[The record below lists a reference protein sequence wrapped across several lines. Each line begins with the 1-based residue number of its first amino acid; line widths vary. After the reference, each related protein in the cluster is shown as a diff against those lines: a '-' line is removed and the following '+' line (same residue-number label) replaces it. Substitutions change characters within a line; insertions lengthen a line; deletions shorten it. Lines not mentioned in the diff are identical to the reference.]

1 MMNAQDVRDRVQEIV
16 DRDNM
21 GELAET
27 LVRIGTIDN
36 NRWSGERAELPA
48 LVRGLSEEQRVR
60 LVGAWV
66 ARYQRG
72 TDAENVRSV
81 VLTLAGIAGR
91 DLPGDQLSVER
102 LKRIEEL
109 RTAYEF
115 YATNEL
121 VALARGELDAGRP
134 LPGGFV
140 ALLRRCQNSTYL
152 TDKTLQKILGRIED
166 PVLSPGEPWA
176 EQAMADAPARLLAHL
191 LTATAARPTVAWDK
205 EALALAAEAG
215 GPEAVRDMLARWIG
229 LVGAPRTIE
238 LYVREGWTD
247 HNKTYDPYNSV
258 ALKGLAWLLSLL
270 PADPAAV
277 RALGRLVEVSL
288 RKVPGIGPHSPKVA
302 NAAVLA
308 LARTDDEAALGELA
322 RLSAK
327 VTFKGTLKQLTAA
340 LDAKAAERGV
350 GRAEIE
356 ELAVPAFG
364 LTDVGRREVRLGDAH
379 GLLEVQGTK
388 ARLTWTNAKG
398 RQVAT
403 VPAEVRRDHADAL
416 KELKASLKDIEKMLT
431 AQSDRL
437 DRQFL
442 ARRSW
447 NFWTWRERILDH
459 PLVGTLARRL
469 IWAVGGETPVL
480 FDGTDLRTLRGDPV
494 CPTRTATVT
503 LWHPVG
509 RPAEEISACRDRLE
523 QLGVT
528 QPFKQAHREV
538 YPLTDAERATATYSN
553 RFAGHVL
560 RQYQLN
566 ALAVQRGWTAKLR
579 LAVDD
584 SYPPLY
590 RELPEWG
597 LRAEYWV
604 EGVGGDQDGDLTT
617 SYAYDRVATD
627 QVRFHRLDAE
637 HNWAHAGGG
646 RYTTASDP
654 LPLERIPEQVLTEV
668 LRDVDLFVG
677 VAGVGNDPTW
687 QDGGPGGRHRDYWE
701 RYGFGELS
709 QSAETRRE
717 LLARLVPRL
726 AIGERCTVEGRF
738 LHVRGALHTYRIH
751 LGSGNVLIAP
761 HDRYLC
767 IVPKS
772 TAKAAVAAGPLP
784 YEGDG
789 MLAIVL
795 SKAML
800 LADDTS
806 ITDPTILSQLG

>member
-1 MMNAQDVRDRVQEIV
+1 MHELDTAEDTVADGTT
-16 DRDNM
+16 
-21 GELAET
+21 GE
-27 LVRIGTIDN
+27 
-36 NRWSGERAELPA
+36 PA
-48 LVRGLSEEQRVR
+48 
-60 LVGAWV
+60 
-66 ARYQRG
+66 
-72 TDAENVRSV
+72 DA
-81 VLTLAGIAGR
+81 
-91 DLPGDQLSVER
+91 LPGDRLSVAR

-109 RTAYEF
+109 RSAYECF
-115 YATNEL
+115 DTHELAT
-121 VALARGELDAGRP
+121 LARGELDAGRP

-140 ALLRRCQNSTYL
+140 ALLRRCQTTAYL
-152 TDKTLQKILGRIED
+152 ADKTLAKILGRVAD
-166 PVLSPGEPWA
+166 PVLNPGEPWA
-176 EQAMADAPARLLAHL
+176 EQAMTEAPPGLLAHL
-191 LTATAARPTVAWDK
+191 LTATGARPTTAWDK
-205 EALALAAEAG
+205 KARALAEAAESPGALRTA
-215 GPEAVRDMLARWIG
+215 AVRWLG

-238 LYVREGWTD
+238 LDVHEGWTD
-247 HNKTYDPYNSV
+247 HNKTYDPYNAD
-258 ALKGLAWLLSLL
+258 ALKGLAWLVSLL
-270 PADPAAV
+270 PPDPAAV
-277 RALGRLVEVSL
+277 RALGRLVETSL

-308 LARTDDEAALGELA
+308 LARTGHEAALGELA
-322 RLSAK
+322 WLSAK
-327 VTFKGTLKQLTAA
+327 VTYKGTLKQLTAA
-340 LDAKAAERGV
+340 LDARAAALGV
-350 GRAEIE
+350 GREEIE
-356 ELAVPAFG
+356 ELAVPAYG
-364 LTDVGRREVRLGDAH
+364 LTEVGRREVRLGDAH
-379 GLLEVQGTK
+379 GLLEVHGAKTK
-388 ARLTWTNAKG
+388 LTWTNAKG

-403 VPAEVRRDHADAL
+403 VPAAVRRDHADAL
-416 KELKASLKDIEKMLT
+416 RELKASAKDIEKMLG

-469 IWAVGGETPVL
+469 VWALGGETPVL
-480 FDGTDLRTLRGDPV
+480 FDGTDLRTLEGDPV
-494 CPTRTATVT
+494 CATPTATVT

-509 RPAEEISACRDRLE
+509 RPAAEVQAVRERLE
-523 QLGVT
+523 RLGVT

-538 YPLTDAERATATYSN
+538 YPLTDAERTTATYSN
-553 RFAGHVL
+553 RFAGHIL
-560 RQYQLN
+560 RQHQLN
-566 ALAVQRGWTAKLR
+566 ALAAQRGWTAKLR

-604 EGVGGDQDGDLTT
+604 EGVGGDQDGDVTA
-617 SYAYDRVATD
+617 SYAYAQVTTD
-627 QVRFHRLDAE
+627 QVRFHRIDAE

-646 RYTTASDP
+646 AYTTRSRPIP
-654 LPLERIPEQVLTEV
+654 LTEIPEQVLSEV

-677 VAGVGNDPTW
+677 VASVGNDPTW
-687 QDGGPGGRHRDYWE
+687 QDGGPGGRHRDYWQ

-738 LHVRGALHTYRIH
+738 LRVRGDLHTYEIH

-761 HDRYLC
+761 HSRYLC
-767 IVPKS
+767 IVPKRAS
-772 TAKAAVAAGPLP
+772 AAADGAGPLP

-800 LADDTS
+800 LADDTA
-806 ITDPTILSQLG
+806 ITDPTIVGQLG

>member
-1 MMNAQDVRDRVQEIV
+1 MTPTEARARM
-16 DRDNM
+16 
-21 GELAET
+21 
-27 LVRIGTIDN
+27 
-36 NRWSGERAELPA
+36 AEL
-48 LVRGLSEEQRVR
+48 S
-60 LVGAWV
+60 
-66 ARYQRG
+66 
-72 TDAENVRSV
+72 
-81 VLTLAGIAGR
+81 
-91 DLPGDQLSVER
+91 
-102 LKRIEEL
+102 
-109 RTAYEF
+109 TAYE
-115 YATNEL
+115 YYVSHEL
-121 VALARGELDAGRP
+121 VTLARGELDAGRE

-140 ALLRRCQNSTYL
+140 ALLRRCQRTAYL
-152 TDKTLQKILGRIED
+152 SDKTLADILGGIDD
-166 PVLSPGEPWA
+166 PVLSPGESWA
-176 EQAMADAPARLLAHL
+176 EQAMAEAPGALLAHL
-191 LTATAARPTVAWDK
+191 LTAAAARPTAAWDK
-205 EALALAAEAG
+205 EALALVEG
-215 GPEAVRDMLARWIG
+215 SPETLRESAVRWLG
-229 LVGAPRTIE
+229 LVGAPRTVE
-238 LYVREGWTD
+238 LHVREGWTD
-247 HNKTYDPYNSV
+247 HNKTYDPHNAD
-258 ALKGLAWLLSLL
+258 ALKGLAWLVSLL
-270 PADPAAV
+270 PPDPAAV

-308 LARTDDEAALGELA
+308 LARIDHEAALGELA

-327 VTFKGTLKQLTAA
+327 VTYKGTLKQLTAA
-340 LDAKAAERGV
+340 LDAKAAELGV

-356 ELAVPAFG
+356 ELAVPAYG
-364 LTDVGRREVRLGDAH
+364 LTGVGRREIRLGDAH
-379 GLLEVQGTK
+379 GLLEVHGAK

-398 RQVAT
+398 KQVAT

-416 KELKASLKDIEKMLT
+416 KELKASVKDIERMLG
-431 AQSDRL
+431 AQSERL

-447 NFWTWRERILDH
+447 DFRTWRERVLDH
-459 PLVGTLARRL
+459 PLVGALARRL

-480 FDGTDLRTLRGDPV
+480 FDGTDLRTLQGDPV
-494 CPTRTATVT
+494 CVGPAATVT

-509 RPAEEISACRDRLE
+509 RPAEEVLACRERLE
-523 QLGVT
+523 RQGVT

-538 YPLTDAERATATYSN
+538 YPLTDAERATAVYSN

-579 LAVDD
+579 LCVDD
-584 SYPPLY
+584 SYPPLH

-604 EGVGGDQDGDLTT
+604 EGAGGDQDGDLTG
-617 SYAYDRVATD
+617 SYAYAQVTTD
-627 QVRFHRLDAE
+627 QVRFHPLDSA

-646 RYTTASDP
+646 RYTTASEP
-654 LPLERIPEQVLTEV
+654 IPLEQVPEQVLSEV

-677 VAGVGNDPTW
+677 VASVGNDPTW

-709 QSAETRRE
+709 RSAETRRE

-738 LHVRGALHTYRIH
+738 LHVRGDAHTYKIH

-761 HDRYLC
+761 YDQYLC

-772 TAKAAVAAGPLP
+772 AAKATDAAGPLP

-800 LADDTS
+800 LADDTA
-806 ITDPTILSQLG
+806 ITDPTILSQLPRTP

>member
-1 MMNAQDVRDRVQEIV
+1 MRSMEAVQDLVARG
-16 DRDNM
+16 NM
-21 GELAET
+21 GELADA
-27 LVRIGTIDN
+27 LVRIGTLN
-36 NRWSGERAELPA
+36 GNRWPREEAGIPV
-48 LVRGLSEEQRVR
+48 LVRGLPEDERTR
-60 LVGAWV
+60 LTGALV
-66 ARYQRG
+66 TRYQQG
-72 TDAENVRSV
+72 GDAENVRAV
-81 VLTLAGIAGR
+81 VLTLAGIAGGG
-91 DLPGDQLSVER
+91 LPGDQLSVER
-102 LKRIEEL
+102 LRRIDEL
-109 RTAYEF
+109 RTAWEY
-115 YATNEL
+115 YNVHEL
-121 VALARGELDAGRP
+121 VTLTRGELDAGRA

-140 ALLRRCQNSTYL
+140 ALLRRCLRTAYL
-152 TDKTLQKILGRIED
+152 NDKSLAKLVTRVDG
-166 PVLSPGEPWA
+166 PVLSPGEAWA
-176 EQAMADAPARLLAHL
+176 EQATADAPAALLAHL
-191 LTATAARPTVAWDK
+191 LTATGARPTAAWDK
-205 EALALAAEAG
+205 AALALAED
-215 GPEAVRDMLARWIG
+215 PEAVREAAVRWLGLA
-229 LVGAPRTIE
+229 GAPRTVE
-238 LYVREGWTD
+238 LYVREGWPD
-247 HNKTYDPYNSV
+247 HNRLYDPHNAD
-258 ALKGLAWLLSLL
+258 ALKGLAWLVSLL
-270 PADPAAV
+270 PPDPAAV

-302 NAAVLA
+302 NAAVFA
-308 LARTDDEAALGELA
+308 LARVGHEAALAELA
-322 RLSAK
+322 RLSTK
-327 VTFKGTLKQLTAA
+327 VTYKGTLKQLTAA
-340 LDAKAAERGV
+340 LDAKAAELGV

-356 ELAVPAFG
+356 ELAVPAYG
-364 LTDVGRREVRLGDAH
+364 LTEVGRGAVRLGEAR
-379 GLLEVQGTK
+379 GLIEVQGTK

-403 VPAEVRRDHADAL
+403 VPAEVRRDHAEAL
-416 KELKASLKDIEKMLT
+416 KELKASVKDAEKMLA

-447 NFWTWRERILDH
+447 NFWTWRERLFDH

-469 IWAVGGETPVL
+469 VWAVGGETPVL
-480 FDGTDLRTLRGDPV
+480 FDGTDLRTLEGDPV
-494 CPTRTATVT
+494 CVGRTATIT

-509 RPAEEISACRDRLE
+509 RPAEEIAACRERLE
-523 QLGVT
+523 RLGVT

-553 RFAGHVL
+553 RFAGHIL

-566 ALAVQRGWTAKLR
+566 ALAAQRGWTAKLR
-579 LAVDD
+579 LSVDD

-604 EGVGGDQDGDLTT
+604 EGAGGDQDGDLTD
-617 SYAYDRVATD
+617 SYAYARVATD
-627 QVRFHRLDAE
+627 QVRFHPIDAG

-646 RYTTASDP
+646 RYTTASEP
-654 LPLERIPEQVLTEV
+654 VPLEQVPALALSEV

-677 VAGVGNDPTW
+677 VASVGNDPTW

-701 RYGFGELS
+701 RYGFGALS

-738 LHVRGALHTYRIH
+738 LHVRGERHTYRIH

-767 IVPKS
+767 IVPKT
-772 TAKAAVAAGPLP
+772 TAKAADAARPLP